1 MQINSVFS
9 PAILGALREYSFHR
23 FLKDLVA
30 GIVVAV
36 VALPLAIAFGIASG
50 VSPVQ
55 GLTTAVIAGF
65 LISAFSGSRFQI
77 GGPTG
82 AFIVIIYGIIQ
93 QYGYPGLA
101 IATIMAGVILVT
113 MGAFGLG
120 TIIKFIP
127 YPVTVGFTSGIAL
140 IIFTGQLKDVF
151 GLQIAKLPADFFE
164 KMGSYFH
171 NYHTVNPWAF
181 LISAFTILVCIYW
194 KRITAKVPGS
204 LIAIVVSTAAVQLLG
219 IPVETI
225 GMRFPDVAGGMRIPT
240 PSIPIIKFS
249 EIQALVSPA
258 ISIALLAGIESLLSA
273 VVADGM
279 TGRRHHSNTELI
291 AQGIANIFSPLFGG
305 IPATGAIARTATNI
319 KTGAFCNI
327 SGIVHAV
334 LLFGV
339 MLFLGKWAAM
349 IPMATLGGIVTIVA
363 WNMSEIKA
371 FRRVLTSTRSDAF
384 VLIVTFL
391 LTVIVDLT
399 VAIQAGLLLAAV
411 LFIKKMSEAINV
423 TKMLEDDSDPDRDN
437 DPLDIRLREVPP
449 NVDVFEIQGALFFGA
464 VDKFREAIAVTGH
477 RRILILR
484 MRHVLTLDATALHT
498 LEEIFTESVR
508 SGVTLILSGVH
519 SQPLVVMQKTGFLD
533 KVGLNNVFTHIDDAL
548 ARAKELTR

>member
-1 MQINSVFS
+1 MQIKSVFN

-55 GLTTAVIAGF
+55 GLTTGVIAGF

-82 AFIVIIYGIIQ
+82 AFIVIIYGIVQ

-101 IATIMAGVILVT
+101 IATIMAGLILVA

-140 IIFTGQLKDVF
+140 IIFTGQLKDIF
-151 GLQIAKLPADFFE
+151 GLEIAKLPADFFE

-171 NYHTVNPWAF
+171 HYQTVNPWAL
-181 LISAFTILVCIYW
+181 LISAFTLLTCIYW

-204 LIAIVVSTAAVQLLG
+204 LIAIVLSTAAVQLLD

-225 GMRFPDVAGGMRIPT
+225 GMRFPDIAGGMRIPM
-240 PSIPIIKFS
+240 PAIPVIKFS

-258 ISIALLAGIESLLSA
+258 IAIALLAGIESLLSA

-327 SGIVHAV
+327 SGIVHAI

-339 MLFLGKWAAM
+339 MLFLGKWASM

-363 WNMSEIKA
+363 WNMSELSA

-423 TKMLEDDSDPDRDN
+423 TKMLEDDVAPDRDN
-437 DPLDIRLREVPP
+437 DPLDIRQREVPKD
-449 NVDVFEIQGALFFGA
+449 VDVFEIQGALFFGA
-464 VDKFREAIAVTGH
+464 VDKFREAIAITGQ

-484 MRHVLTLDATALHT
+484 TRHVLTLDATAVHT
-498 LEEIFTESVR
+498 LEEIFAESTR
-508 SGVTLILSGVH
+508 SGVTLLLSGVH
-519 SQPLVVMQKTGFLD
+519 SQPLVVMQKTGFLE
-533 KVGLNNVFTHIDDAL
+533 KVGLHNVFTQIDDAL